1 MTIDKQT
8 DDSVD
13 WVEKA
18 INENYIKYYNCSEFT
33 NIKEIN
39 GNGSAGKI
47 YQANWKGADSPL
59 VIKSSYKL
67 TIKEIVNEL
76 KIQREIDFHPNIL
89 RFYGISRLENQ
100 MNKFSLI
107 IEYADSG
114 SLHSYLKENF
124 NKLEWCDKYRLA
136 LQLASAVECIHNE
149 GIIHCDLHAHNV
161 LIHQN
166 NIKLADFGLSR
177 KTSEASI
184 YLKDVYVLEE
194 NIIEDTPPEYSN
206 LYKAC
211 WLNDPDKRP
220 AIQQVVLSLK
230 SIISKEH
237 NECISA
243 IICKKELPKEINS
256 NPISIDNEFDDL
268 IQLLIN

>member
-184 YLKDVYVLEE
+184 YLKDVYVLEFFYGNYQVDIHHP
-194 NIIEDTPPEYSN
+194 NIVIYI
-206 LYKAC
+206 KH
-211 WLNDPDKRP
+211 
-220 AIQQVVLSLK
+220 VG
-230 SIISKEH
+230 
-237 NECISA
+237 
-243 IICKKELPKEINS
+243 
-256 NPISIDNEFDDL
+256 
-268 IQLLIN
+268 

>member
-1 MTIDKQT
+1 MG
-8 DDSVD
+8 
-13 WVEKA
+13 VEKA
-18 INENYIKYYNCSEFT
+18 INENYIKYYNYSEFT

-76 KIQREIDFHPNIL
+76 KIQRPNIL
-89 RFYGISRLENQ
+89 RFYGISRLENDQ
-100 MNKFSLI
+100 MNRFSLF
-107 IEYADSG
+107 IEYADNG
-114 SLHSYLKENF
+114 SLHSYLKEKF
-124 NKLEWCDKYRLA
+124 NKLECIGVLLWQLTSGRRPFYDVDTQYDVCLA
-136 LQLASAVECIHNE
+136 I
-149 GIIHCDLHAHNV
+149 
-161 LIHQN
+161 
-166 NIKLADFGLSR
+166 NIKNGKR
-177 KTSEASI
+177 
-184 YLKDVYVLEE
+184 E

-256 NPISIDNEFDDL
+256 KPISIDNEFDDL
-268 IQLLIN
+268 VISDFVLKYDLDT